1 MKMIYTVPKGRIPG
15 YVLEVLKN
23 GRCPYLVPGS
33 YYEDEGGI
41 RICLDTSGLRELSS
55 LGIDKH
61 RGGLGPAIHA
71 ARSIRY
77 ALRDLTG
84 LGDWLVDPQSVSL
97 KPHNVFWD
105 EDLGVVRFCPAAQDE
120 DVGEGPAGLV
130 RALDRD
136 PFGIPLGISEMILGP
151 KQDGAVR
158 WMDMARLIKKLG
170 DIEDEFC
177 Q

>member
-1 MKMIYTVPKGRIPG
+1 MNMIYTVPKGRIPG
-15 YVLEVLKN
+15 YVLEVLKR

-41 RICLDTSGLRELSS
+41 CICLDTSGLRELSS
-55 LGIDKH
+55 LGMEK
-61 RGGLGPAIHA
+61 RRSGLGPAIHA

-84 LGDWLVDPQSVSL
+84 LGDWLIDPRSVSL
-97 KPHNVFWD
+97 KPQKVFWD
-105 EDLGVVRFCPAAQDE
+105 EDLAVVRFCPAAPDE
-120 DVGEGPAGLV
+120 DSGEGPAGLV

-136 PFGIPLGISEMILGP
+136 SFGISLGISEMILGHE
-151 KQDGAVR
+151 QDGTVR
-158 WMDMARLIKKLG
+158 WMDIARHIKKLG
-170 DIEDEFC
+170 DIEDELC

>member
-1 MKMIYTVPKGRIPG
+1 MIYTVPKGRISG
-15 YVLEVLKN
+15 YLLEVLKR

-41 RICLDTSGLRELSS
+41 CICLDTSGLRELSS
-55 LGIDKH
+55 LGMEK
-61 RGGLGPAIHA
+61 RRSGLGPAIHA

-84 LGDWLVDPQSVSL
+84 LGDWLIDPRSVSL
-97 KPHNVFWD
+97 KPQKVFWD
-105 EDLGVVRFCPAAQDE
+105 EDLAVVRFCPAAPDE
-120 DVGEGPAGLV
+120 DSGEGPAGLV

-136 PFGIPLGISEMILGP
+136 SFGISLGISEMILGHE
-151 KQDGAVR
+151 QDGTVR
-158 WMDMARLIKKLG
+158 WMDMARHIKKLG
-170 DIEDEFC
+170 DIEDELC

>member
-1 MKMIYTVPKGRIPG
+1 MIYTVPKGRISG
-15 YVLEVLKN
+15 YLLEVLKR

-41 RICLDTSGLRELSS
+41 CICLDTSGLRELSS
-55 LGIDKH
+55 LGMEK
-61 RGGLGPAIHA
+61 RRSGLGPAIHA

-84 LGDWLVDPQSVSL
+84 LGDWLIDPRSVSL
-97 KPHNVFWD
+97 KPQKVFWD
-105 EDLGVVRFCPAAQDE
+105 EDLAVVRFCPAAPDE
-120 DVGEGPAGLV
+120 DSGEGPAGLV

-136 PFGIPLGISEMILGP
+136 SFGISLGISEMILGHE
-151 KQDGAVR
+151 QDGTVR
-158 WMDMARLIKKLG
+158 WMDIARHIKKLG
-170 DIEDEFC
+170 DIEDELC